1 MLRRVGSGGQRR
13 AQTLGC
19 TVYLRCRHALALS
32 EGSAAYVF
40 VITSARCKDC
50 AVPDLIWEHAGQ
62 VYSATLDLGQGC
74 VAAES
79 PVSFYNSRTSLPSTA
94 QLQLTQAPMTVQSE
108 DDADQLTDVWVI
120 LAAGFFTSVF
130 QQTWIAV
137 LGLGICFGIFFRRR
151 WILQDRARARF
162 KPRMKRLRQL
172 IAIARHVCAT
182 THVVARQLLEVDVEG
197 AEASC
202 ELSCQPQRLAC
213 LGAPGLSC
221 YQPCFSTLPPT
232 VGDGE
237 GRRHAAKAAR
247 LRGDLLEVLLCEL
260 VAERAVL
267 RRESGAR
274 DRNSG
279 GKLEATPLPYVGYV
293 GALGRPAQL
302 TSAALSAK
310 TKRECLAAARQTACD
325 MFWCTCL
332 LALLHQPMA
341 GEHVWQLPVS
351 TITTI
356 WLQNKS
362 WPWPAHQPRWAC
374 TSHQTYPWIKL
385 MHRSC
390 SQKQQARYPG
400 QQDVS

>member
-137 LGLGICFGIFFRRR
+137 RTRHL
-151 WILQDRARARF
+151 
-162 KPRMKRLRQL
+162 LR
-172 IAIARHVCAT
+172 H
-182 THVVARQLLEVDVEG
+182 LLPSEVDTSG
-197 AEASC
+197 SRKSALQAED
-202 ELSCQPQRLAC
+202 E
-213 LGAPGLSC
+213 APA
-221 YQPCFSTLPPT
+221 PAH
-232 VGDGE
+232 
-237 GRRHAAKAAR
+237 RHRAAR
-247 LRGDLLEVLLCEL
+247 LRNHACRG
-260 VAERAVL
+260 APTAGGG
-267 RRESGAR
+267 RRRSR
-274 DRNSG
+274 
-279 GKLEATPLPYVGYV
+279 GKLRAE
-293 GALGRPAQL
+293 
-302 TSAALSAK
+302 LSASASG
-310 TKRECLAAARQTACD
+310 LSG
-325 MFWCTCL
+325 CTWPVVL
-332 LALLHQPMA
+332 PALLFNSSA
-341 GEHVWQLPVS
+341 YRR
-351 TITTI
+351 
-356 WLQNKS
+356 
-362 WPWPAHQPRWAC
+362 RW
-374 TSHQTYPWIKL
+374 
-385 MHRSC
+385 
-390 SQKQQARYPG
+390 
-400 QQDVS
+400 